1 MFATNSTIH
10 YLVASSNNK
19 ILGFF
24 SSAREIAILCFWP
37 PDSRTPRSPTIVLN
51 PSGNWF
57 TIKSYAFDSLAASII
72 SFSVTSSQ
80 P

>member
-1 MFATNSTIH
+1 MRNNN

-24 SSAREIAILCFWP
+24 SNALAIAILCFWP
-37 PDSRTPRSPTIVLN
+37 PDNRTPRSPTTVSN
-51 PSGNWF
+51 PSGNFF
-57 TIKSYAFDSLAASII
+57 TIKSYALASLAASII
-72 SFSVTSSQ
+72 SLFVTHSR